1 MGEKVAVAIVHG
13 VGKQEPNFAE
23 KVSLELGERFARE
36 RVGGKLPPASDLV
49 LAPVY
54 WGPVLQ
60 DREAE
65 LWKRVKRGG
74 ELDFTSLRQFLVDFA
89 ADGIAYQPLPRE
101 RDAYDGI
108 HAVFAEALGG
118 LAAVAGARA
127 PLAVIAHSLGS
138 VITSNY
144 LYDLQD
150 PGGKNLIA
158 PSVRAKM
165 GDTPLERG
173 ETLTAFY
180 TLGSPLALWSLRY
193 PDFGLPIAVPSPRL
207 GGHHPSLV
215 QLGEWLNFYDEDD
228 VLAYPLRTLNA
239 DYRRAVKADRAV
251 NAGSVLTSWTPF
263 SHQGYWT
270 DDDVLAPIARTL
282 ARLWRAA
289 NPS

>member
-1 MGEKVAVAIVHG
+1 VGQKIAVAVVHG
-13 VGKQEPNFAE
+13 VGKQDPDFAAE
-23 KVSLELGERFARE
+23 VIQELGERFARE
-36 RVGGKLPPASDLV
+36 RVGGKTPPVSDLV

-54 WGPVLQ
+54 WAPVLQ
-60 DREAE
+60 DREE
-65 LWKRVKRGG
+65 DLWKRVKRGG

-118 LAAVAGARA
+118 LAAAAGARA
-127 PLAVIAHSLGS
+127 PLALIAHSLGS

-158 PSVRAKM
+158 ASVRAKM

-173 ETLTAFY
+173 ETLAALY

-207 GGHHPSLV
+207 GEHHPSLV
-215 QLGEWLNFYDEDD
+215 PLGEWLNFYDEDD

-239 DYRRAVKADRAV
+239 AYRRAVKADRPV
-251 NAGSVLTSWTPF
+251 NAGGVLTSWTPF

-270 DDDVLAPIARTL
+270 DDDVTAPIARTL
-282 ARLWRAA
+282 ARLWRAV
-289 NPS
+289 NPT

>member
-1 MGEKVAVAIVHG
+1 MGQKVAVAVVHG
-13 VGKQEPNFAE
+13 VGKQDPDFAVE
-23 KVSLELGERFARE
+23 VMQELRARFARE
-36 RVGGKLPPASDLV
+36 RVGGKTPPASDLV

-54 WGPVLQ
+54 WAPVLQ
-60 DREAE
+60 DREE
-65 LWKRVKRGG
+65 DLWKRVKRGG

-118 LAAVAGARA
+118 LAAAAGARA

-165 GDTPLERG
+165 GNTPLERG
-173 ETLTAFY
+173 ETFAALY

-193 PDFGLPIAVPSPRL
+193 PDFGLPISVPAPRL
-207 GGHHPSLV
+207 GEHHASLV
-215 QLGEWLNFYDEDD
+215 PLGEWLNFYDEDD

-239 DYRRAVKADRAV
+239 AYRRAVKADRAV
-251 NAGSVLTSWTPF
+251 NAGGVLTSWTPF

-270 DDDVLAPIARTL
+270 DDDVTEPIARTL
-282 ARLWRAA
+282 ARVWRAV